1 MTDSK
6 KKKILYLD
14 CASGISGDMFAA
26 AMLDLGADRA
36 VLQRALDSIPAG
48 GFRTEISRVKK
59 QAVDCC
65 DFRVVLD
72 AALENHDDDMEYLFG
87 EDYDADSSHHGHG
100 HHHSH
105 AHDDHSHSHT
115 EDVHDSH
122 SHTHAEHE
130 HVHDSHSHD
139 HTEHVHDDHSHHH
152 ADHDHGN
159 HDHGVH
165 THTHH
170 GEHVHR
176 NLQDVRDILAA
187 VEMTEPARA
196 LADKIFV
203 ILAKAEAKA
212 HGAAVDTVHFHEVG
226 AVDSI
231 VDIVT
236 AAVCFDNL
244 GVDGVY
250 VSPLFEGSGTI
261 RCAHGLLPI
270 PVPAVAN
277 IMADSTLQMTI
288 HPEVHGEFIT
298 PTGAAIAAAVS
309 TEKKL
314 PDTFAVKGVGLGAGK
329 RDYARSNYLRAMLL
343 EITEKQ
349 EETGTESIYKLET
362 DIDDCSGEVLGYL
375 LERLMEAGA
384 RDAHYLPVYMKKN
397 RPAWQLQVICT
408 EDKIRAMEEL
418 IFTESTSI
426 GIRRIRMERT
436 ALQREIREIETPC
449 GSALVKICRFHG
461 TEKYYP
467 EYESAAALA
476 RNTGRPL
483 AEIFHMIRETAQKR
497 KD

>member
-1 MTDSK
+1 MADNTMTDLK
-6 KKKILYLD
+6 KKTILYLD

-26 AMLDLGADRA
+26 AMLDLGADRT

-65 DFRVVLD
+65 DFKVVLD
-72 AALENHDDDMEYLFG
+72 AELDNHDDDMEYLFG
-87 EDYDADSSHHGHG
+87 DHYDEDG

-105 AHDDHSHSHT
+105 DHAHT
-115 EDVHDSH
+115 HDTREH
-122 SHTHAEHE
+122 DGHGHTHAGSDHA
-130 HVHDSHSHD
+130 HDHDGHSHD
-139 HTEHVHDDHSHHH
+139 HT
-152 ADHDHGN
+152 
-159 HDHGVH
+159 
-165 THTHH
+165 HH
-170 GEHVHR
+170 GDHVHR
-176 NLQDVRDILAA
+176 NLQDVRDILAE
-187 VEMTEPARA
+187 VDMTEPARA

-212 HGAAVDTVHFHEVG
+212 HGAFVDTVHFHEVG

-244 GVDGVY
+244 GADGVY

-277 IMADSTLQMTI
+277 IMADSPLQMTI

-343 EITEKQ
+343 EVPDSLA
-349 EETGTESIYKLET
+349 ESQNAADDIVAEPIYKLET

-408 EDKIRAMEEL
+408 EDQIREMEAL

-436 ALQREIREIETPC
+436 ALQREIRDIETPC
-449 GSALVKICRFHG
+449 GTARVKICRFDG

-476 RNTGRPL
+476 RRTGRPL
-483 AEIFHMIRETAQKR
+483 AEIFHMIREAAQIQ
-497 KD
+497 

>member
-1 MTDSK
+1 MTDSN

-26 AMLDLGADRA
+26 AMLDLGADKA
-36 VLQRALDSIPAG
+36 VLQHALDSIPAG

-105 AHDDHSHSHT
+105 AHDDHSH
-115 EDVHDSH
+115 
-122 SHTHAEHE
+122 THAEHE
-130 HVHDSHSHD
+130 HVHDG
-139 HTEHVHDDHSHHH
+139 HSHHH
-152 ADHDHGN
+152 AEHDHDHGN
-159 HDHGVH
+159 HDHSAH

-170 GEHVHR
+170 GDHVHR
-176 NLQDVRDILAA
+176 NLQDVRDILAT
-187 VEMTEPARA
+187 VEMTEPART

-212 HGAAVDTVHFHEVG
+212 HGATVDNVHFHEVG

-314 PDTFAVKGVGLGAGK
+314 PDVFAVKGVGLGAGK

-343 EITEKQ
+343 EVPDSMKESQ
-349 EETGTESIYKLET
+349 NAPDDAGTEHIYKLET
-362 DIDDCSGEVLGYL
+362 DIDDCTGEVLGYL

-436 ALQREIREIETPC
+436 ALQREICEIETPC
-449 GSALVKICRFHG
+449 GPARVKICRFHG

-476 RNTGRPL
+476 RDTGRPL

-497 KD
+497 KGW